1 MGRKQIVKN
10 LMCKQANDL
19 TEEEIDEISEI
30 TDGLPHKFLKCVL
43 NFLYILFD
51 SRLFRC

>member
-30 TDGLPHKFLKCVL
+30 TDGLPLKFFIISAE
-43 NFLYILFD
+43 NFKDFI
-51 SRLFRC
+51 